1 MGGELE
7 NFPLQASESPFPLPL
22 LEKILKSDAKQRI
35 STADLP
41 GTGLSTIINKP
52 LEWDQMGC
60 RTEIFTEL
68 VGKYAANQISLQH
81 AQLLPKDISYKEIS
95 RYETKSR
102 RIETRMDELIAVF
115 TQDNYLSEAAGL
127 RKYPLPKINPINKE
141 ITSKAQAEKYTE
153 EAHEEA
159 KQIQKAA
166 FDENREA
173 FKATDNI
180 LETVETTATDR
191 PSRYTTSLAPAIRKE
206 PMATATSRAD
216 RNSSPDFVMDTE
228 RSQTPLT
235 VRTSGDT
242 QSGSFIVPT
251 LVTDGRSCP
260 DTRNTVTFESR
271 RTVNQRLMEIA
282 SSTVATTASN
292 REDRCNIDSSA
303 AKPIQDNDQH
313 SREESRSRNYHGRNI
328 QNNSTTRTWEN
339 SYTHCT
345 YNSCREKGHMQRHCT
360 KTDLY
365 CTFCGTRTHD
375 TVACKSKPKTSTPLE
390 SPSAGDYHPAPSP
403 RAHNTSIPPEDPNKS
418 VIPNHV
424 TQPSPVSSY
433 TEDLMKAWITRLDQN
448 QVESR
453 EKQDQKR
460 LLENIEVYD
469 GSDKTQCLPWVNRI
483 HQETSGSSMEFRKAL
498 LYKAGP
504 TVFGIIA
511 STPKDI
517 SDLELKQIILQN
529 FSDIATPLEAAQKLR
544 TMQMKADQPIR
555 SHNYYFT
562 AVHEA
567 AFGIKPEDQKMRF
580 AFEDYANSL
589 PEFTAN
595 KLMDKIVKSNS
606 WIHTLQDAMEQAVK
620 IDQEIRQTEVFRTRR
635 NASNTTI
642 DTTTTNASVNEID
655 EFDVN
660 YMAAKQGDTRFSSTM
675 KPGHCRESKEFS
687 PKNSHHSKPWHGGKK
702 DGNNYNNY
710 RRINKYRHPARE
722 PRHNIRFEYA
732 TGRGEREIMR
742 VLNRMIEYLKGKS
755 DREIESIKNMP
766 KYDQR
771 GVHEVSEDSI
781 ATITIDE
788 IQRTLKEDLNI
799 IYDALV
805 ASDYIEEITEV

>member
-1 MGGELE
+1 MPGTRSQDNQLEEFVDNPENLGQKKKTKMMETPRNDDNTGEKATENEAPTPTLYLPDMKNTTLAEAKKRAIQWGTIRSEYLVDCPGIEQYYGDSTLLVDFITGSCQLYMGGELE

-60 RTEIFTEL
+60 RAEIFAEL
-68 VGKYAANQISLQH
+68 VGMYAANQVSLQH

-115 TQDNYLSEAAGL
+115 TQDNYLREDAGL

-159 KQIQKAA
+159 KRIQSVA
-166 FDENREA
+166 FDENGEA

-180 LETVETTATDR
+180 LETAETTATDR
-191 PSRYTTSLAPAIRKE
+191 PSRYTTSLAPATQRE
-206 PMATATSRAD
+206 PTATATSRAD
-216 RNSSPDFVMDTE
+216 RDSSPAFVLNTE
-228 RSQTPLT
+228 SSQVPLT

-242 QSGSFIVPT
+242 PSGSFIVPT
-251 LVTDGRSCP
+251 LATDVRSRP
-260 DTRNTVTFESR
+260 DTRNMVTFESR
-271 RTVNQRLMEIA
+271 PTVNQRLMEIA
-282 SSTVATTASN
+282 SGPVATTASSRGDHHN
-292 REDRCNIDSSA
+292 NNPA
-303 AKPIQDNDQH
+303 TAKPTQNRDQSH
-313 SREESRSRNYHGRNI
+313 EESRNRNYYGKNI

-345 YNSCREKGHMQRHCT
+345 CNSCGEKGHMQRNCT

-365 CTFCGTRTHD
+365 CNYCRTRTHD

-390 SPSAGDYHPAPSP
+390 SPSAGEYHPAPSP
-403 RAHNTSIPPEDPNKS
+403 RTHNTSIPPEDPNKS

-424 TQPSPVSSY
+424 TQPSPMVIIHGGPD
-433 TEDLMKAWITRLDQN
+433 EGMDN
-448 QVESR
+448 QAGPEPSR
-453 EKQDQKR
+453 IKR
-460 LLENIEVYD
+460 
-469 GSDKTQCLPWVNRI
+469 KTQTKRDCLKTSECTMGVIKHNCLPWVNRI
-483 HQETSGSSMEFRKAL
+483 HQATSGSAMEFRKAL

-529 FSDIATPLEAAQKLR
+529 FSDIATPSEAAQKLR
-544 TMQMKADQPIR
+544 TMQMKTDQPIR

-580 AFEDYANSL
+580 VFEDYANSL

-635 NASNTTI
+635 NTSNTTI
-642 DTTTTNASVNEID
+642 
-655 EFDVN
+655 
-660 YMAAKQGDTRFSSTM
+660 
-675 KPGHCRESKEFS
+675 GH
-687 PKNSHHSKPWHGGKK
+687 N
-702 DGNNYNNY
+702 
-710 RRINKYRHPARE
+710 NKYKC
-722 PRHNIRFEYA
+722 
-732 TGRGEREIMR
+732 ER
-742 VLNRMIEYLKGKS
+742 NR
-755 DREIESIKNMP
+755 
-766 KYDQR
+766 
-771 GVHEVSEDSI
+771 
-781 ATITIDE
+781 
-788 IQRTLKEDLNI
+788 
-799 IYDALV
+799 
-805 ASDYIEEITEV
+805 